1 MPDPL
6 ILYSV
11 NSWLAYIIAER
22 YYKQEHYVWC
32 SPFFNSRAISSI
44 DSTTPPTSNPCEIYR
59 NLLYEVRNG
68 DRHSAKVKENKVGIL
83 KGATF
88 KRQAGVISTEEER
101 DIVSIVESAE
111 TRDFKP
117 LIYIIPFVLV
127 SDVLKEVPIKERAHP
142 LSIEYVIESLP
153 RHKFDIAEF
162 DRR

>member
-6 ILYSV
+6 ILYSI

-22 YYKQEHYVWC
+22 YYRHEHFVWC
-32 SPFFNSRAISSI
+32 SPFFNSRTISAI
-44 DSTTPPTSNPCEIYR
+44 DSTTPPSSNPYEIYC
-59 NLLYEVRNG
+59 NLREEVENG

-88 KRQAGVISTEEER
+88 KRQAGIISADQER
-101 DIVSIVESAE
+101 DIVSIVEDAE

-117 LIYIIPFVLV
+117 LLYIIPFTFV
-127 SDVLKEVPIKERAHP
+127 SSMLIEVPIKDRAHP

-153 RHKFDIAEF
+153 RYNFDIVEF
-162 DRR
+162 